1 MDGFNKGAHS
11 PFTLLVGVAL
21 SAQTVPRCGE
31 LMVHPGAHWQL
42 QGAVREHVANGSA
55 TFSRMDEGES
65 EAALNPIN
73 GGSAKPHLGPPV
85 SVLLQPGDAVL
96 CHQKLPH
103 LGAHNYSPH
112 VRYQLYFRIAHVALA
127 EHRDRWLND
136 LLFPFEGVR
145 AAVDGGP

>member
-1 MDGFNKGAHS
+1 M
-11 PFTLLVGVAL
+11 
-21 SAQTVPRCGE
+21 
-31 LMVHPGAHWQL
+31 HPGAHWQL
-42 QGAVREHVANGSA
+42 QGAVREDVANGSA